1 MSGVWVTSSRE
12 VEAHRFQTVGGRDV
26 AAQPGV
32 SVEVTCPVDGVEA
45 ALVTLDKM
53 VGEIR
58 AELLQVGPQLRPI
71 HVGDERDGVQDD
83 RRQR

>member
-12 VEAHRFQTVGGRDV
+12 VEAQRFQTVEGLEV
-26 AAQPGV
+26 ASRAAV
-32 SVEVTCPVDGVEA
+32 AVAVRCPVDGVEA

-53 VGEIR
+53 VEEIR

-71 HVGDERDGVQDD
+71 VVGDERDGVQDE
-83 RRQR
+83 R

>member
-1 MSGVWVTSSRE
+1 MSGMWVTCSRE

-26 AAQPGV
+26 ASTPGV
-32 SVEVTCPVDGVEA
+32 TVEVTCPVDGVEA

-58 AELLQVGPQLRPI
+58 AELRQVGPRLRQI
-71 HVGDERDGVQDD
+71 VVGDERDGVQDE
-83 RRQR
+83 R